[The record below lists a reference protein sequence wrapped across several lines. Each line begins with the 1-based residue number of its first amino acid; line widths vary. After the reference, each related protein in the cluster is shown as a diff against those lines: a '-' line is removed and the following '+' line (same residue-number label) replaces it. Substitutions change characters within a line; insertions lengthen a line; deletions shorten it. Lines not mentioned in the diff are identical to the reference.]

1 MTVRI
6 HADPRR
12 HLAVAVD
19 PDDVRLAWTKCGIR
33 FAWGTLPPGQPARG
47 GRCAGCFGG

>member
-1 MTVRI
+1 MITVRI
-6 HADPRR
+6 HNDARR

-33 FAWGTLPPGQPARG
+33 FAWGHLERLAGTLE
-47 GRCAGCFGG
+47 RCRGCFG